1 MKCINC
7 GNECNDFLCKNCLS
21 EEILEVYINKII
33 KKDILNSNTN
43 LKDFLENSTYE
54 ERCECLAKLLNYY
67 EGRQKEYFVC
77 MLLKMTNDSAFEL
90 SAIEYINKSNFC
102 DLNTQYVLYNLLSF
116 YFRNDYIKP
125 LEWYKQI
132 LDQDNLSY
140 ELYYNAAEYF
150 SMIGDYEASE
160 CLLNKIE
167 AQIDTLVILYNCSK
181 DFIIK
186 KIERLR
192 NLLERYRNGKP
203 YWPQTEERRKQIADI
218 YKLKGINYDNYLSAQ
233 LSVGKS
239 KRVKESDFG
248 EINECQDSNINT
260 YCSFWCNYVENI
272 KGIKAIY
279 EIAAIK
285 VIDGEIVS
293 EFEKFIKP
301 WDGRSFIESA
311 AKLRKIDYEILNTS
325 DSVLVVVKS
334 FLDFVE
340 NHVLVS
346 TGALGNQLK
355 VLIRALR
362 YNKISIIDNKF
373 LDILDFAADVS
384 EEFDMANNTRQFL
397 LDKFNLTDEIDAK
410 SKALNNIKLFNA
422 LKEWK

>member
-1 MKCINC
+1 M
-7 GNECNDFLCKNCLS
+7 
-21 EEILEVYINKII
+21 
-33 KKDILNSNTN
+33 
-43 LKDFLENSTYE
+43 
-54 ERCECLAKLLNYY
+54 
-67 EGRQKEYFVC
+67 
-77 MLLKMTNDSAFEL
+77 
-90 SAIEYINKSNFC
+90 
-102 DLNTQYVLYNLLSF
+102 YNLLSF

-181 DFIIK
+181 DVIIK

-362 YNKISIIDNKF
+362 YNKISTIDNKF